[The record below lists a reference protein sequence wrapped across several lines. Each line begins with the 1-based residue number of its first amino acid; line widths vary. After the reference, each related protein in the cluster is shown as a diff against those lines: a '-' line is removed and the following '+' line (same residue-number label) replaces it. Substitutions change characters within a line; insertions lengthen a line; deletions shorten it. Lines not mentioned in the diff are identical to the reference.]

1 MLDFLK
7 LVAAVVFGLMLAI
20 VLAIAYLRWRVK
32 RWVGELGEEFKKFGD
47 QFAAMGA
54 ELEPLEVELD
64 RTQELAPE
72 EHQAL
77 IDAWTAD
84 VESLGFESV
93 GDFRMRP
100 TQVWLR
106 ALTHPES
113 GAAAVVYAI
122 HPVGVFYDMTARFVG
137 EESITVTDNQF
148 ALVDSPPWSR
158 LVRLDAGTDPNLAYA
173 RLLDEIAG
181 QAVQPYDPVNFR
193 ERFEAA
199 YRKETL
205 WRAKRGDTTEEVR
218 RVMNSPLTE
227 AKDENELLK
236 ATMESRRMM
245 RGAQV
250 EDFLR
255 KEYLKQSNV
264 SALEYE
270 RIEDRLVIVHELTT
284 SDTLIELAEEAFW
297 DEETGR
303 ERPMPSV
310 ISKIAEQDDPLEA
323 FRQILGYLPDSKY
336 YEHYDSIAGE
346 IMGDIYLRREE

>member
-1 MLDFLK
+1 
-7 LVAAVVFGLMLAI
+7 
-20 VLAIAYLRWRVK
+20 
-32 RWVGELGEEFKKFGD
+32 
-47 QFAAMGA
+47 
-54 ELEPLEVELD
+54 
-64 RTQELAPE
+64 
-72 EHQAL
+72 
-77 IDAWTAD
+77 
-84 VESLGFESV
+84 
-93 GDFRMRP
+93 
-100 TQVWLR
+100 
-106 ALTHPES
+106 
-113 GAAAVVYAI
+113 
-122 HPVGVFYDMTARFVG
+122 
-137 EESITVTDNQF
+137 
-148 ALVDSPPWSR
+148 
-158 LVRLDAGTDPNLAYA
+158 
-173 RLLDEIAG
+173 
-181 QAVQPYDPVNFR
+181 
-193 ERFEAA
+193 
-199 YRKETL
+199 
-205 WRAKRGDTTEEVR
+205 
-218 RVMNSPLTE
+218 
-227 AKDENELLK
+227 
-236 ATMESRRMM
+236 MM